1 MTMRAENSSGHAL
14 KQSTNTHTVT
24 RGHKHKYNGTAYY
37 RIPVDPERRE
47 EREPT
52 ERREGNAVGTGT
64 SSGLVGAG
72 PGVGMGP
79 TTGST
84 TRTGGGCGASQAL
97 TRRCLLRRT
106 QLEPQRRAGS
116 CSGGRRTGKGHTH
129 SEKGLGSRI
138 PPGLRPTC
146 LAQPLVYLLDSW

>member
-1 MTMRAENSSGHAL
+1 MMLAESSIGIVQPHGY
-14 KQSTNTHTVT
+14 QRPQTHVQRCSILPHT
-24 RGHKHKYNGTAYY
+24 
-37 RIPVDPERRE
+37 PVEPERRE

-64 SSGLVGAG
+64 SSGPAGAG

-97 TRRCLLRRT
+97 TRRCLLRRI

-116 CSGGRRTGKGHTH
+116 CWGGRRTGKGHTH
-129 SEKGLGSRI
+129 SEKGLGSCI
-138 PPGLRPTC
+138 TPGLRPTC
-146 LAQPLVYLLDSW
+146 LARPSVYLLDSW